1 MKIIFVLQYYY
12 PSVGGVEKLFKQLAE
27 GLQSRGN
34 TVRVITTRKSRNL
47 PKREIING
55 VEIIRTSFSNRI
67 LFAFFGVF
75 KVYKFSKGFDIIHT
89 TTFNTG
95 AIPAFIVSKLRNIKS
110 VITINENWGNLWFKL
125 PYLIMLERILFW
137 FFEKIV
143 LNLPFDYWVSVSNFT
158 LESVRDKKNLIR
170 IYNGI
175 TYSEIKKVNNYKYDF
190 IHFGRLGVS
199 KGLDLLIRATVLL
212 KINNPNIKL
221 LLVVPNN
228 KNRIMRKIISIISEN
243 NLTDN
248 IVFKHNLS
256 QQKLEEYLTYSRS
269 AIIPSYSEGFCFA
282 AIESIAI
289 GVPVISSGKGA
300 LEEVISGKYITFS
313 PFNSESLHKSMEAA
327 LEGKWIH
334 KSVKKFEI
342 KKTVDQ
348 YLALYKKL

>member
-1 MKIIFVLQYYY
+1 MKIIFILQYYY

-27 GLQSRGN
+27 ELQNRGN

-67 LFAFFGVF
+67 LFAFFGIF

-89 TTFNTG
+89 TTFNTA
-95 AIPAFIVSKLRNIKS
+95 AIPAFVVSKLRNIKS

-143 LNLPFDYWVSVSNFT
+143 LYLPFDYWVAVSNFT
-158 LESVRDKKNLIR
+158 LESIRDKKNLIR

-175 TYSEIKKVNNYKYDF
+175 TYPEIKKANINKYDF

-199 KGLDLLIRATVLL
+199 KGLDLLIRATIIL
-212 KINNPNIKL
+212 KIKNPNIKL

-228 KNRIMRKIISIISEN
+228 KNRIMRKIISIISKN

-256 QQKLEEYLTYSRS
+256 QKKLEEYLTYSRI

-289 GVPVISSGKGA
+289 GLPIISSGKGA
-300 LEEVISGKYITFS
+300 LGEVVSGKHITFS

-327 LEGKWIH
+327 LEGKWIQQP
-334 KSVKKFEI
+334 VKKFEI
-342 KKTVDQ
+342 KNTVDQ
-348 YLALYKKL
+348 YLTLYNKL